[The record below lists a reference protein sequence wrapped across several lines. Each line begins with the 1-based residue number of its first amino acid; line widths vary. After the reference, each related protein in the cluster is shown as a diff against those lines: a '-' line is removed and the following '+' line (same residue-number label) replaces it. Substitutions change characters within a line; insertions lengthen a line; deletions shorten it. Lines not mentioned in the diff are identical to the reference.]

1 MNLLSLDQSSRITG
15 YAIFKG
21 EQLIKYGKIE
31 LEDKN
36 IGLRLYKLR
45 QEIEKIIKEYN
56 IEFVIFEDIQLQ
68 SNVQNNISTFKI
80 LSEVFGVIYELL
92 TEMKIPNKSILA
104 VTWKSKLKIKGKTRQ
119 EQKKSAQSFVLE
131 KYNIKPTQDEAD
143 AICIG
148 LSEILNQNFDWAE

>member
-15 YAIFKG
+15 YAIFQD

-148 LSEILNQNFDWAE
+148 LSEILNQDFDWAE

>member
-15 YAIFKG
+15 YAIFKD

-148 LSEILNQNFDWAE
+148 LSEILNQDFDWAE